1 MNIKPN
7 VAAANEN
14 IYNHTEL
21 ESIIL
26 NIGDIREQ
34 YNIYDELK
42 IAKIWAAIGISQYE
56 CFSRS
61 LPVMYKGITK
71 NIIPQTTALK

>member
-42 IAKIWAAIGISQYE
+42 IAKI
-56 CFSRS
+56 
-61 LPVMYKGITK
+61 
-71 NIIPQTTALK
+71 